1 MLTPLQQRLA
11 RTFLALPE
19 AAEFAL
25 AGGAALVTRGVVE
38 RPTQDLDFFTPDAQA
53 VRLAVDALVA
63 VLARDGLQVSVIRG
77 GPSFARL
84 AVDDGREEVL
94 VDLGYDH
101 RLRPSEP
108 SPLGPVLALE
118 ELAADKTL
126 ALFGRA
132 EARDFVDVQAL
143 AERLGIERLLALA
156 AEKDRGFDRYVM
168 ASMLGRFERLAPREF
183 GLDGDAFERLATFVR
198 ALRRQLLDETFG
210 PGQDPV

>member
-25 AGGAALVTRGVVE
+25 AGGAALVARGVVE
-38 RPTQDLDFFTPDAQA
+38 RPTQDLDFFVPVAEA
-53 VRLAVDALVA
+53 VRLATDALMR
-63 VLARDGLQVSVIRG
+63 VLESEELGVSLIRS

-84 AVDDGREEVL
+84 KVADRREEVL
-94 VDLGYDH
+94 VDLGFDH

-108 SPLGPVLALE
+108 GPFGQVLALE

-132 EARDFVDVQAL
+132 EARDFVDVHAL
-143 AERLGIERLLALA
+143 SERLGIERLLTLA
-156 AEKDRGFDRYVM
+156 TEKDPGFDRYVM
-168 ASMLGRFERLAPREF
+168 ASMLGRFERLPPREF
-183 GLDGDAFERLATFVR
+183 GLDDDGFDRLASFVR
-198 ALRRQLLDETFG
+198 EFRRQLLDEAFG
-210 PGQDPV
+210 TNQE